1 MGQRMVAT
9 QRSIEPKQNYLEQ
22 ELSDLIMADDST
34 WQFLQRGSLDGVWY
48 WDLENTEN
56 EWMSPEFWRTLGIDP
71 ATKRHDPAEWQDL
84 IFPED
89 LTVAIE
95 NFEAHCADPD
105 HPYDQIV
112 RYRHSDGSTVWIRCR
127 GLAIRDQA
135 GKPIRMLGA
144 HTDLTAVKRSEESA
158 KAGWRAAELANSE
171 LRSFAYSVSHDLK
184 APANTLELLLGEFER
199 HLGDNFDEEGRAL
212 FQMCTQTIDRM
223 QTLIEYVLAY
233 TQVIGMEHEGE
244 RVELNDA
251 IDHATKNLA
260 ADIRKSGA
268 QIKVG
273 SLPRIQAIR
282 PQMNILFQNLISNG
296 IKFCPDDRT
305 PVIEVRASL
314 DNMTDTFSISVR
326 DNGIGIPKENQERIF
341 RIFQRLHAQDEFEG
355 VGLGLPMC
363 QHIARKHH
371 GEIQVTSQP
380 GAGSEF
386 ALILPRNALV

>member
-1 MGQRMVAT
+1 MINCVVQFNPLAFVLH
-9 QRSIEPKQNYLEQ
+9 P
-22 ELSDLIMADDST
+22 DD
-34 WQFLQRGSLDGVWY
+34 
-48 WDLENTEN
+48 
-56 EWMSPEFWRTLGIDP
+56 
-71 ATKRHDPAEWQDL
+71 
-84 IFPED
+84 
-89 LTVAIE
+89 
-95 NFEAHCADPD
+95 
-105 HPYDQIV
+105 
-112 RYRHSDGSTVWIRCR
+112 
-127 GLAIRDQA
+127 
-135 GKPIRMLGA
+135 
-144 HTDLTAVKRSEESA
+144 
-158 KAGWRAAELANSE
+158 
-171 LRSFAYSVSHDLK
+171 
-184 APANTLELLLGEFER
+184 
-199 HLGDNFDEEGRAL
+199 
-212 FQMCTQTIDRM
+212 
-223 QTLIEYVLAY
+223 
-233 TQVIGMEHEGE
+233 
-244 RVELNDA
+244 LNDA

-314 DNMTDTFSISVR
+314 DDMTDTFSISVQ
-326 DNGIGIPKENQERIF
+326 DNGIGIPEENQERIF